1 MVLYLGMAKELKV
14 QGYIYLVPV
23 HMRKIRG
30 RHARAH
36 KADQRHSPKDP

>member
-14 QGYIYLVPV
+14 IYLVPM
-23 HMRKIRG
+23 HMRRIRG
-30 RHARAH
+30 RHTRAH